1 MAEAVGVVLGIA
13 SLVFSAV
20 ENYRKTT
27 KFFNS
32 IKHFP
37 RKLKEALQILET
49 QELCFRKANERL
61 LSSIVQEDQA
71 RQMLNDPT
79 HGGWQ
84 DGTIAREFAMFLGES
99 LQGFES
105 AVSLVI
111 DELMSIRDE
120 FRKFEIAETEPSG
133 SIKKRLRFAF
143 KQSKIEESLRAL
155 REKTQDFVAL
165 TSLTSTQSQT
175 RGETLSSPPRAN
187 RDLTRFL
194 RVKQTAQDLHL
205 ALGSACTVHTDHHAH
220 LSLEPG
226 YSEADQIRFTLAFSQ
241 LSLKDP
247 ARTTDN
253 PHQSTWLTVESTVT
267 GTIQPIRTTEKSL
280 DLLPRSLKRTSDD
293 QGSND
298 ASAKLAAVKKHL
310 RFQDEQEKCCLA
322 QAAPSRGIEDPLINL
337 CRKGNFCHQLSK
349 FISQSR
355 PATQAIGSFEI
366 SSGSKHL
373 IYIDS
378 KYQRIWESSAKP
390 KLKTLYQMISEIDGD
405 NTAVGVALSQKIG
418 LARQLARAV
427 LHYHATA
434 WLQED
439 WDSHQILLSS
449 SRLVDDGSETSLEAY
464 VTSRIHGPHNDQA
477 SPTVGPNA
485 LVVRNHLLFQLGI
498 MLLELAYQKSISE
511 LVSPLDKIGASPND
525 VPYCTANRLAGKVS
539 AIVGPRYAEVVRK
552 CIHCDFGHG
561 FDLKQSKLQEAFYQT
576 VVCEL
581 DKLENILREW

>member
-13 SLVFSAV
+13 SVVFSAL

-27 KFFNS
+27 KFFQS

-37 RKLKEALQILET
+37 RKLKQALQILEM
-49 QELCFRKANERL
+49 QELCFYKSNEKL

-71 RQMLNDPT
+71 RQMLNDPE
-79 HGGWQ
+79 HGGWHDATLAQ
-84 DGTIAREFAMFLGES
+84 EFGILLGDS
-99 LQGFES
+99 YQGFES
-105 AVSLVI
+105 AVGLVS
-111 DELMSIRDE
+111 DEVIAIRDE
-120 FRKFEIAETEPSG
+120 FRKFEVPEDEPAG
-133 SIKKRLRFAF
+133 AIKKKLRFAF

-165 TSLTSTQSQT
+165 ISLTTPQSQVT
-175 RGETLSSPPRAN
+175 AGSLSKSPRL
-187 RDLTRFL
+187 REDMTQFT

-226 YSEADQIRFTLAFSQ
+226 YSETDQIRFTLAFSQ
-241 LSLKDP
+241 LSLKDSG
-247 ARTTDN
+247 RTTDS
-253 PHQSTWLTVESTVT
+253 PLQSTWLTVESTVT
-267 GTIQPIRTTEKSL
+267 GIIQPILAAGESFSRL
-280 DLLPRSLKRTSDD
+280 GRSLKRTSDD
-293 QGSND
+293 QGSVDN
-298 ASAKLAAVKKHL
+298 SANSARIKKHL
-310 RFQDEQEKCCLA
+310 RFQDEQEKQCLT
-322 QAAPSRGIEDPLINL
+322 QTTPSKGIEDPLTNL

-355 PATQAIGSFEI
+355 PTTQAIGSFEV

-390 KLKTLYQMISEIDGD
+390 KLKTLHQTISEIDGD
-405 NTAVGVALSQKIG
+405 NAAIGVALSQKVR

-434 WLQED
+434 WLQDD
-439 WDSHQILLSS
+439 WDSHRILLSS
-449 SRLVDDGSETSLEAY
+449 SRPADDESDALLEAY
-464 VTSRIHGPHNDQA
+464 VTSRIHGPHKDQS
-477 SPTVGPNA
+477 SPTLKPNP
-485 LVVRNHLLFQLGI
+485 LVVRNGLLFRLGV
-498 MLLELAYQKSISE
+498 MLLELAYQKSVSE
-511 LVSPLDKIGASPND
+511 LISPLDKVGVSQND

-552 CIHCDFGHG
+552 CIHCDFGYG
-561 FDLKQSKLQEAFYQT
+561 FDLGQLKLQEAFYQM
-576 VVCEL
+576 VICEL
-581 DKLENILREW
+581 DKLESAL